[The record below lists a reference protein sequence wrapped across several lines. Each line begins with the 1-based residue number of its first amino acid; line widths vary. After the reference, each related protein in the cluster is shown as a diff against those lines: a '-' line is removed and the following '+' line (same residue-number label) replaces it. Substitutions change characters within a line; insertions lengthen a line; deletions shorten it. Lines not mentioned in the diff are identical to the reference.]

1 MTTTLLQN
9 ALQAATQL
17 PVAQS
22 TSYELGCYTNNPL
35 GMHWCAL
42 ADITTAFGGQGIF
55 GLMVAGLVFLAGYNV
70 TDGDIVTP
78 SVVLILLGGILI
90 PSLPTQFQLLAATLM
105 FAGGVGAVMQ
115 LLDRYVFGGA
125 V

>member
-1 MTTTLLQN
+1 MSRLLHDLTED
-9 ALQAATQL
+9 ALLRL

-22 TSYELGCYTNNPL
+22 TSYELGCYTDNPL

-42 ADITTAFGGQGIF
+42 ADITAAFGGQGIF
-55 GLMVAGLVFLAGYNV
+55 ALMIAGLVFFAGYSV

-90 PSLPTQFQLLAATLM
+90 PSLPPQFRMLAATLM

-115 LLDRYVFGGA
+115 LLDRFVFGGS